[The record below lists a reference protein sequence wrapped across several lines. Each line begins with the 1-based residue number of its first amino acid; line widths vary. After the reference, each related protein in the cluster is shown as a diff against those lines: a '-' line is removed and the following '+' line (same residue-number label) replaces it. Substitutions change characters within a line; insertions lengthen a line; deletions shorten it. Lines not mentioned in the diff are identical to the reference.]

1 MARQKTKAMVAAEIV
16 TNLRQ
21 ATADLDPTDEG
32 ARKVMLLTKEAIL
45 AAKDIE
51 TRDVE
56 IPEWGGKVRV
66 RALTGTERDKFE
78 QDTVKRKGKDVE
90 TNLQNIRARLV
101 VLATVDE
108 QGNRLFGYH
117 DIEALGKKSAKPLDR
132 LFTVAMELSGIRDE
146 DVEELA
152 KNSESDQSDD
162 STSA

>member
-1 MARQKTKAMVAAEIV
+1 
-16 TNLRQ
+16 
-21 ATADLDPTDEG
+21 
-32 ARKVMLLTKEAIL
+32 MLLSKQAIL

-56 IPEWGGKVRV
+56 VPEWGGRVRV
-66 RALTGTERDKFE
+66 KALTGSERDRFE
-78 QDTVKRKGKDVE
+78 QETVARKGKNVE

-101 VLATVDE
+101 VLAAVDE
-108 QGNRLFGYH
+108 EGNRLFGFH

-152 KNSESDQSDD
+152 KNSVSDQSDD
-162 STSA
+162 FISA